1 MITFEESSMKFSFE
15 EDKVYR
21 IEKSKLLGDVHLKA
35 TECVVSMND
44 KLVFIEAKTSAPRP
58 QTKEDFDTYISDIT
72 EKFAD
77 SIEFLNAVLL
87 RHSEESLPERV
98 VDKDLKQV
106 KYSFVLIIKK
116 HELSWLPPVSD
127 ALKSSMRH
135 VLKLWNVNDASLKVM
150 NERMALDAGY
160 CVEC

>member
-1 MITFEESSMKFSFE
+1 MITFEESGMKFSFE

-21 IEKSKLLGDVHLKA
+21 IEKSSLVADIQLKA
-35 TECVVSMND
+35 TECVVSISDN
-44 KLVFIEAKTSAPRP
+44 LVFIEAKTSAPRP
-58 QTKEDFDTYISDIT
+58 QTREDFDIYIQDIT
-72 EKFAD
+72 DKFAD
-77 SIEFLNAVLL
+77 SIKYLNAVML
-87 RHSEESLPERV
+87 RHQEENLPEQIAN
-98 VDKDLKQV
+98 KSLKQV

-135 VLKLWNVNDASLKVM
+135 VLRLWNVPDVCLKVM

-160 CVEC
+160 CAK